1 MFSPLW
7 ISLKVSVLS
16 TFFSF
21 WISLLV
27 VMLIQPRRKFH
38 KFFDTAFALP
48 TVISPTVMGFL
59 LLLIFG
65 RNSLLGGILQKLGI
79 RVIFSLAG
87 AVIASMSVSIP
98 IIYQAIRSAFDSVE
112 KNIIEDARMLGLSE
126 MQIFTKI
133 SLPISFRFIRFALI
147 LAFAR
152 SMGEFGAT
160 IMVAGNIPEK
170 TQTLTVAIYTAV
182 QGGDMKMAFEWIFIM
197 LTISFI
203 SIFALR
209 SFKAEKND

>member
-21 WISLLV
+21 WISLLA
-27 VMLIQPRRKFH
+27 VMLVQPHRKFH
-38 KFFDTAFALP
+38 KFFDTVFALP

-65 RNSLLGGILQKLGI
+65 RNSPLGGILQKLGI